1 MSGQKMSKMEK
12 EEREG
17 YIREYSK
24 LSDEE
29 LEELARKKL
38 NWYNKEK
45 QEEEKSKA
53 VSRNNHSN

>member
-17 YIREYSK
+17 YIRAYSK